1 MVRYLLKKILETL
14 LTLFIVTTAVFFF
27 VRLIPGD
34 PARVIAGEQATLEDV
49 ENVRESLGLNKP
61 VTEQYVIYVSG
72 LLKGDLGTSL
82 RTKRPV
88 TAELSNRYPNT
99 IKLATMAILWSAT
112 VGILLGVWSARHR
125 TGKWRCRCC
134 AT

>member
-1 MVRYLLKKILETL
+1 MVRYLVKKILETL
-14 LTLFIVTTAVFFF
+14 LTLFIVTRAVFFF
-27 VRLIPGD
+27 VRMIPGD

-88 TAELSNRYPNT
+88 TFELKNRYPNT
-99 IKLATMAILWSAT
+99 SSWLRWRSC
-112 VGILLGVWSARHR
+112 GARRWEFCLVYGRQGTGRNGR
-125 TGKWRCRCC
+125 TTW
-134 AT
+134 A